1 VKNAS
6 LSNNSKSLNAAI
18 PDAKSSSLVGRD
30 PRSGR
35 SQKMLIRITFQT
47 GLKRKKR
54 QNNRSKIQRIKLIAH
69 SSFLLVIL
77 KLKSG
82 ERDMYNL
89 IEVSKKFHKAL
100 NNVKVVANHLTTQ
113 RVTPTL
119 TVVTV
124 LLSRGIATKKAK

>member
-1 VKNAS
+1 
-6 LSNNSKSLNAAI
+6 
-18 PDAKSSSLVGRD
+18 
-30 PRSGR
+30 
-35 SQKMLIRITFQT
+35 
-47 GLKRKKR
+47 
-54 QNNRSKIQRIKLIAH
+54 
-69 SSFLLVIL
+69 
-77 KLKSG
+77 
-82 ERDMYNL
+82 MYNL